1 MVVVVVIVSMGL
13 LVTILALGIVRL
25 RAAARGEE
33 GEDPELEL
41 GWEGEETN
49 ITVNPLEVRTFDKS
63 YRTV

>member
-1 MVVVVVIVSMGL
+1 MIVSMGL

-25 RAAARGEE
+25 RAAAGGEE
-33 GEDPELEL
+33 GEDAELEL